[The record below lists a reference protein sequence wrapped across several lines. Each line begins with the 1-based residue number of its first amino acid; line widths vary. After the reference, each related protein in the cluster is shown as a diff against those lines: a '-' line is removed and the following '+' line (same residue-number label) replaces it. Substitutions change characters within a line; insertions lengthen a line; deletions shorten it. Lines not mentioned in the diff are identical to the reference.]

1 MKLRT
6 KLSFA
11 FLLVSIIPMVIAV
24 YLAIRVNIN
33 LLQTGIAKQLNAAIP
48 IVETSKQQYLYRTG
62 SAARMMVNNS
72 KLIQAILDRDKS
84 AFENETHTVFKK
96 VAFDEVVYLKPA
108 EVLALV
114 PKGKKIQNMSNPIWQ
129 GFLPP
134 EINPEMGLVA
144 VSVYKIENKGKLLGG
159 IRVGNQFEKNIA
171 QGITNATGINA
182 VFIFPKDSPILK
194 KIATSQLRST
204 LFKLGHTY
212 YVNDILISNLHYQ
225 ALFLPLKGTTGEVTA
240 VVFLGLPQQPME
252 ELWNRYRNT
261 FYLFTIAFG
270 SLFAI
275 IMALVVARTIAKP
288 VHQLSDGAEQ
298 IAADN
303 LEVRI
308 PIKSK
313 DELGELAQSFN
324 RMAAK
329 LLQNRQLEAQL
340 RLKDKLASLGQL
352 SAGMAHEVRNPLSSI
367 KVSAEL
373 MQRKF
378 AEGTQEFKQLQYIIN
393 DVDRMN
399 TLIADFLTFA
409 KPREPNM
416 VKCKVESIVDRTL
429 ALAHSQLIKK
439 PYQIDWKNN
448 TGPEDYISA
457 DANQIQQVFL
467 NLILNACQAMPN
479 GGTITITAYRT
490 TMNGIPALG
499 ISFADQG
506 VGIPEEVQSKIFDP
520 FFTTKEEG
528 TGLGLAMVHQII
540 EAHKGKI
547 ELQSELNKGT
557 IFTVYL
563 PIIIA

>member
-1 MKLRT
+1 MKLRA
-6 KLSFA
+6 KLSIA

-33 LLQTGIAKQLNAAIP
+33 LLQTGLEKQLYAAVP
-48 IVETSKQQYLYRTG
+48 FVEQSKQQYLTRTG
-62 SAARMMVNNS
+62 FAARSIVKNP
-72 KLIQAILDRDKS
+72 KIIPAILDRDS
-84 AFENETHTVFKK
+84 ETLQTEIGK
-96 VAFDEVVYLKPA
+96 VVEGVKVNEVVYLKPV
-108 EVLALV
+108 EVLAFV
-114 PKGKKIQNMSNPIWQ
+114 PKGKKIQTMPNPIWQ

-134 EINPEMGLVA
+134 EIDPKYGLMV
-144 VSVYKIENKGKLLGG
+144 VTISKIEYKGKLLGG
-159 IRVGNQFEKNIA
+159 IRVGYQFEKNIVE
-171 QGITNATGINA
+171 GIIAATGLNA
-182 VFIFPKDSPILK
+182 AIFPKNSPTLK
-194 KIATSQLRST
+194 KIANAQMLNA
-204 LFKLGHTY
+204 LFKLGQTY
-212 YVNDILISNLHYQ
+212 YTNDILMSNVHYQ
-225 ALFLPLKGTTGEVTA
+225 ALSLPLKSSTGEVTA

-275 IMALVVARTIAKP
+275 IIALIVARTIAKP
-288 VHQLSDGAEQ
+288 VHLLSDGAEQ

-308 PIKSK
+308 QVKSR

-324 RMAAK
+324 RMASK
-329 LLQNRQLEAQL
+329 LLQNRQLEAQM

-378 AEGTQEFKQLQYIIN
+378 AEGDQEHKQLQYIIN

-416 VKCKVESIVDRTL
+416 VKCKVELIVDRTL

-439 PYQIDWKNN
+439 PFHIDWKNN
-448 TGPEDYISA
+448 TGPEDYFAA
-457 DANQIQQVFL
+457 DTNQIQQVFL
-467 NLILNACQAMPN
+467 NLILNACQSMPN
-479 GGTITITAYRT
+479 GGTITIIAFRT
-490 TMNGIPALG
+490 TATENPMLG
-499 ISFADQG
+499 ISFTDEG
-506 VGIPEEVQSKIFDP
+506 VGIPKEMQSKIFDP

-528 TGLGLAMVHQII
+528 TGLGLAMAHQII
-540 EAHKGKI
+540 EAHHGKI
-547 ELQSELNKGT
+547 ELNSELNKGT
-557 IFTVYL
+557 TFTVYL
-563 PIIIA
+563 PLVTS